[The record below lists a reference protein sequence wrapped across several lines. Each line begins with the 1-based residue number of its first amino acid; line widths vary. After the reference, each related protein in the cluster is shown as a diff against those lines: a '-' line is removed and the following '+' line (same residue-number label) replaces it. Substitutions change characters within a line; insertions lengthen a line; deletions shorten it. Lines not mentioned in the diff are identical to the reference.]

1 MKVSPHTHCESPLT
15 GSTLKTLVDKA
26 KEMGRTHFA
35 YTDNGHLS
43 STLKAYNL
51 CKPSKDKDAK
61 DYQKRE
67 LKFIPGIE
75 VYFKDTNCPW
85 VATSTANRCK
95 YFTATLYCQ
104 NQTAYQELCRVSSR
118 TDFPTVEI
126 NERTQQLWSWKDLD
140 HISKFDVV
148 LVIGGVHC
156 MVGKTMLAGEA
167 KAAVEVFNKLNGL
180 FGKKFFVSLI
190 CEPWTKKWNSVVE
203 ISLVDGSKVSCLA
216 NDSVSTDKARRM
228 KAIELTEKTWHTVL
242 KTVSNGGIA
251 KTVELGIKGAK
262 LHKGF
267 LPLPG
272 GDAMLRVNK
281 FLKALASKNG
291 IPMLASD
298 YAYYANKEDKI
309 VQTMLLEGANKLQ
322 PDFYMKTQEEVV
334 SYLKNSLG
342 VDDGLIQSIIH
353 NQELFISLYDKLE
366 FKYDWRLADSG
377 PNPLAQAMEIIKKNG
392 RMRWDDPKY
401 VNRLKEELTVIAKN
415 PVKDLTPY
423 FLPIRDVL
431 NHYAENGQLTGPGRG
446 SAGGSLF
453 CYLLGITQ
461 VNPFKYD
468 LPFNRFFSLD
478 RIMGKELPDIDV
490 DLEDRALLVGDD
502 GHSGYL
508 YGRWGNKAAQI
519 STRTTIRLKSAVK
532 DTNRYFKG
540 KVEPEI
546 EIFSKGLPTPPQGI
560 NDHQFVFGFE
570 DGDNH
575 ILGLIEQSEDLQRY
589 AEQRPEEWAIVSK
602 AMGLTRAYSKH
613 ASAFV
618 LSDIPIQDIVPTKDG
633 NITQYEAKECEAAGL
648 IKYDFLVIKQLKDER
663 VCLDLINKKNGKY
676 RSPNKPTDEVGWW
689 HDESDSGICAECESP
704 GKILEGGRCM
714 DVSFPNR
721 ENCREEM
728 VCGNCK
734 KQFKDVKLGNLVGYF
749 DHNGKTEYIWDLPE
763 LPEVF
768 KSTWA
773 GECETLFQINTKSMV
788 PFVVEMLPNSIM
800 DIATLLAL
808 IRPGPMDF
816 IDEKTGRNMVEEYMM
831 RRRGESTP
839 DIQEL
844 ADLLPETFGIIVFQE
859 QLNKIARDLA
869 GFPGD
874 RAEKLRKHMAKKN
887 MKNLMEMKP
896 DFIAGAMK
904 KVSAEIAEGIWER
917 MVTFGRYGFS
927 IIHAVEYALVTY
939 ASMFFKH
946 FYGLE
951 WWAAVLTNAE
961 EQEITGKFWPYV
973 KDIVFPP
980 DINLSSDTMVV
991 DYANSKIRSKLGVIR
1006 GIGEATI
1013 GPIVE
1018 GRPYKDAQH
1027 FVDMDVAGPSLAHKL
1042 IHVGVLDSLFPPRT
1056 NLIEKLKFYEDA
1068 VERKKFH
1075 DKAKKAAETGKKT
1088 RATQPKEGTVPEEY
1102 VNLHPIRDA
1111 EMRKAVL
1118 PSLPIDMFTLGKT
1131 YSKVLSSDPFR
1142 VTVVSSR
1149 GYDTILINGEQ
1160 LKRLD
1165 ELAGEVLEKDMYV
1178 ASTCFVVKVEEFSYP
1193 KKNPTKRALKLI
1205 LDADGFV
1212 KEYVLWPDYESGEL
1226 RYPVELKRG
1235 KIVTVF
1241 FRKKVGR
1248 KDMNISGIV
1257 VEGTNE
1263 AQ

>member
-1 MKVSPHTHCESPLT
+1 MKISPHTHAESALT
-15 GSTLKTLVDKA
+15 GSTLKTLIDRA
-26 KEMGRTHFA
+26 KELGRTHFA
-35 YTDNGHLS
+35 YTDNGQLS

-61 DYQKRE
+61 EHQKRG
-67 LKFIPGIE
+67 LQFIPGLEI
-75 VYFKDTNCPW
+75 YFKDTNCPF
-85 VATSTANRCK
+85 VASTSANRCK

-104 NQTAYQELCRVSSR
+104 NQAAYQELSRVVSR

-126 NERTQQLWSWKDLD
+126 NERTQQLWSWKDLE
-140 HISKFDVV
+140 HVSKHDIVMSV
-148 LVIGGVHC
+148 GGVHC
-156 MVGKTMLAGEA
+156 MVGKTMLAGEG
-167 KAAVEVFNKLNGL
+167 KAAESVFLKLKEL
-180 FGKKFFVSLI
+180 FGSKFFVSLV

-203 ISLVDGSKVSCLA
+203 ISLADGSKVSCLA

-228 KAIELTEKTWHTVL
+228 KAVELTEKTWHTVL
-242 KTVSNGGIA
+242 KSVSIGGIT
-251 KTVELGIKGAK
+251 KTVDLGIKGAK

-272 GDAMLRVNK
+272 GDAMLKVNR
-281 FLKALASKNG
+281 FLKAMAGKHNA
-291 IPMLASD
+291 PMLASD

-322 PDFYMKTQEEVV
+322 PDFYMKTQEEIVA
-334 SYLKNSLG
+334 YLKGSLG
-342 VDDGLIQSIIH
+342 ADDGLIQNVIN
-353 NQELFISLYDKLE
+353 NQDLFVTLFDKLE

-377 PNPLAQAMEIIKKNG
+377 PNAIGQAMEIIKQNG

-401 VNRLKEELTVIAKN
+401 VNRLKEEITVIAKN

-431 NHYAENGQLTGPGRG
+431 NHYTENGQLTGPGRG

-461 VNPFKYD
+461 VNPFTYD

-490 DLEDRALLVGDD
+490 DLEDRTLLVGED

-519 STRTTIRLKSAVK
+519 STRTTIRLKSAIK

-546 EIFSKGLPTPPQGI
+546 DTFSKGLPTPPQGI

-575 ILGLIEQSEDLQRY
+575 IMGLIEQSEDLQRY
-589 AEQRPEEWAIVSK
+589 AESRPEEWAIVSK

-648 IKYDFLVIKQLKDER
+648 IKYDFLVIKQLKDIR
-663 VCLDLINKKNGKY
+663 VCLDLINKKNNKL
-676 RSPNKPTDEVGWW
+676 RVPMKPTDEVGWW
-689 HDESDSGICAECESP
+689 HDESDSGNCAECEDPRKLMESTQEP
-704 GKILEGGRCM
+704 LWIRTRADCGDR
-714 DVSFPNR
+714 
-721 ENCREEM
+721 
-728 VCGNCK
+728 VCGKCK
-734 KQFKDVKLGNLVGYF
+734 KHFRDARSGNQVGYF
-749 DHNGKTEYIWDLPE
+749 DHEGKLDYVWELPE

-788 PFVVEMLPNSIM
+788 PFVMEMLPNSIM

-831 RRRGESTP
+831 RRRGKSTP

-896 DFIAGAMK
+896 DFIAGASK
-904 KVSAEIAEGIWER
+904 KVTPEIAEGIWER

-946 FYGLE
+946 FYKLE

-980 DINLSSDTMVV
+980 DINLSTDTMVV
-991 DYANSKIRSKLGVIR
+991 DYANAKIRSKLGVIR

-1013 GPIVE
+1013 EPIVA
-1018 GRPYKDAQH
+1018 GRTYKDAQD
-1027 FVDMDVAGPSLAHKL
+1027 FVDRDVAGPSLAHKL
-1042 IHVGVLDSLFPPRT
+1042 IHVGVLDSLFPPKT
-1056 NLIEKLKFYEDA
+1056 NLIEKLKIYEDA

-1102 VNLHPIRDA
+1102 VDLHPIKDA
-1111 EMRKAVL
+1111 EMRKSVL
-1118 PSLPIDMFTLGKT
+1118 PSLPIDLHGLGKI
-1131 YSKVLSSDPFR
+1131 YSKVLSEDPFR
-1142 VTVVSSR
+1142 CAVVSSR
-1149 GYDTILINGEQ
+1149 GYDTILINGER

-1165 ELAGEVLEKDMYV
+1165 ELEGDALPKDMYV
-1178 ASTCFVVKVEEFSYP
+1178 ASTCFVVKAEEFSYP

-1226 RYPVELKRG
+1226 HYPAELKKG

-1248 KDMNISGIV
+1248 KDMNITGVV
-1257 VEGTNE
+1257 VEGV
-1263 AQ
+1263 